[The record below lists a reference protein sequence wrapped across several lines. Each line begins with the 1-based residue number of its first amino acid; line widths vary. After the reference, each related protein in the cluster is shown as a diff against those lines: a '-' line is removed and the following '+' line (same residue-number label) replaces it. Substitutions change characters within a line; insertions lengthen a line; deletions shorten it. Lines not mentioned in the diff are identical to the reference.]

1 MIIKEKHHTSNDC
14 LIEALNRLARNS
26 KKEKLTVGEILEADN
41 AVRKEAGLRPLKA
54 YSVVEK
60 EYKPSEKRTYFMR
73 LAGATI
79 IRKPGVLPKCV
90 AEYEDCEGF
99 DGAENKEEMT
109 GLLEEEL
116 DRLFPNLTIE
126 KSHKNAALESIVAR
140 KQLEANKPVPVVVEK
155 EDNRKQLVEKEDNEE
170 PEMPVTNAPE
180 DAEPK
185 KRGRPKGS

>member
-14 LIEALNRLARNS
+14 LVEALNRLARTA
-26 KKEKLTVGEILEADN
+26 KKDTLTVAEIIEADN
-41 AVRKEAGLRPLKA
+41 AVRKEAGLRPLKS
-54 YSVVEK
+54 YSVIEK

-73 LAGATI
+73 LVGATI
-79 IRKPGVLPKCV
+79 VRKTGVLPKCV

-140 KQLEANKPVPVVVEK
+140 KQLEANKSVVEEEK
-155 EDNRKQLVEKEDNEE
+155 EEEDNEE
-170 PEMPVTNAPE
+170 AKPEEPEMT
-180 DAEPK
+180 EPK

>member
-99 DGAENKEEMT
+99 DGAENKEEMSA
-109 GLLEEEL
+109 LLEEEL
-116 DRLFPNLTIE
+116 DRLFPNITIE
-126 KSHKNAALESIVAR
+126 RSHKNAALESIVAR
-140 KQLEANKPVPVVVEK
+140 KQLEANKPVVEEEDK
-155 EDNRKQLVEKEDNEE
+155 EEADDDEVKPEE
-170 PEMPVTNAPE
+170 PEMT
-180 DAEPK
+180 EPK